1 MAYIHLSEKL
11 VFEYD
16 NGEMETV
23 NIGQTEP
30 EEDFGRPTV
39 GTTLCVK
46 GRGGKYLCCC

>member
-11 VFEYD
+11 VVEY
-16 NGEMETV
+16 EMETV

-39 GTTLCVK
+39 GTTV
-46 GRGGKYLCCC
+46 